1 MPLPWTDD
9 SDLFRI
15 ARQELFTAVVSDIL
29 DKLGFMHQFLPP
41 RIRPLTPTMVTIG
54 RAMTVLGADFGDEV
68 VNGSHNPISS
78 QAFGLMLEALDDLK
92 PNEVYFNAGGSPEYA
107 LWGELMTTR
116 ALKCGAAGAVLDGM
130 TRDTLALLGLDFPI
144 FCHGSYSPDQG
155 PRGKIIDFRVPLRIG
170 ATRINPGDI
179 IFGDLDGVCVVPRA
193 AEEEVFVKALEKA
206 RAEKTVRTALQDG
219 MTAVD
224 AFKKYGIL

>member
-9 SDLFRI
+9 NDLFRI
-15 ARQELFTAVVSDIL
+15 ARRELFTAVVSDVM
-29 DKLGFMHQFLPP
+29 DKLGFMHQFLPQ
-41 RIRPLTPTMVTIG
+41 RIRPLAPDMVVIG

-68 VNGSHNPISS
+68 VEGSHNPISS

-92 PNEVYFNAGGSPEYA
+92 PNEVYCNAGGSPEYA

-116 ALKCGAAGAVLDGM
+116 ALKCGAVGAVMDGM
-130 TRDTLALLGLDFPI
+130 MRDTKAVLALDFPT
-144 FCHGSYSPDQG
+144 FCHGGYSPDQG

-170 ATRINPGDI
+170 RTRIEPGDI
-179 IFGDLDGVCVVPRA
+179 VFGDIDGVCVVPRA
-193 AEEEVFVKALEKA
+193 AEEDVFVKALEKA
-206 RAEKTVRTALQDG
+206 RAEKTVRTALEGG
-219 MTAVD
+219 MSAVD